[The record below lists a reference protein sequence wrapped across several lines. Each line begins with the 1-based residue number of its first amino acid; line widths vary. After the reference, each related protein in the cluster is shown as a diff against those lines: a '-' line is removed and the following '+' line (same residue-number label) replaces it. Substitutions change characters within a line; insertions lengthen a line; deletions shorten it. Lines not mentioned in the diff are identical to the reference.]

1 MAAVTDHPSR
11 PEPVVR
17 RTARVSRWLTL
28 LIGLVL
34 WGSVLLRLA
43 IERYDLVTG
52 VLFILAAA
60 VAAVVATDLT
70 LAAVGARRG
79 TRIRARVALAILAS
93 GVLAIELFL
102 RFGLAGTTYLEHNLG
117 QGYMSVRRHMPVRRF
132 PSHPPSSLVR
142 MPRPEFVH
150 ERQTN
155 SLGLAEQEIPAQPR
169 PDEYRILALGDSF
182 TEGWG
187 ASYEQTWVKAME
199 RALAGQL
206 PHRRI
211 TTINAGVGGS
221 DPCFQYVMLA
231 ERLLPL
237 NPALVVVALNDSDV
251 IDIRLRGG
259 MERFLPD
266 GSLRPIT
273 PPSWEW
279 LYGISYITRQVVH
292 GALGYDMLFTPPD
305 QVSAR
310 TNEAIRTLRDVLTR
324 FAQLGAEHGFE
335 LAVVLQPTQFEVLA
349 GRYANPLQDLIP
361 SSAGREHVQYVD
373 LLKAFQHESE
383 FTPTTASKY
392 YWPIDNHPTPRG
404 YEVLGR
410 ALADHLL
417 RAGLIR

>member
-1 MAAVTDHPSR
+1 
-11 PEPVVR
+11 
-17 RTARVSRWLTL
+17 
-28 LIGLVL
+28 
-34 WGSVLLRLA
+34 
-43 IERYDLVTG
+43 
-52 VLFILAAA
+52 
-60 VAAVVATDLT
+60 
-70 LAAVGARRG
+70 
-79 TRIRARVALAILAS
+79 LAILAS

-102 RFGLAGTTYLEHNLG
+102 RFGLAAGTTYLEHNLG
-117 QGYMSVRRHMPVRRF
+117 QGYMSVRRHMPVRRL
-132 PSHPPSSLVR
+132 PSHPPSSFVR
-142 MPRPEFVH
+142 MPRAEFVH

-155 SLGLAEQEIPAQPR
+155 SLGLAEQEIPAQPG

-259 MERFLPD
+259 MDRFLAD
-266 GSLRPIT
+266 GSIRPIA

-279 LYGISYITRQVVH
+279 LYGISYITRQIVH
-292 GALGYDMLFTPPD
+292 GVLGYDLIFTPPD
-305 QVSAR
+305 QVPAR
-310 TNEAIRTLRDVLTR
+310 TEEALRTLRDVLTR
-324 FAQLGAEHGFE
+324 FAQLGAERGFE
-335 LAVVLQPTQFEVLA
+335 LAVVLQPSQFEALA
-349 GRYANPLQDLIP
+349 GRYAHPLQDLIP
-361 SSAGREHVQYVD
+361 STTNRGRVQYVD
-373 LLKAFQHESE
+373 LLKAFQDDKE

-417 RAGLIR
+417 RAGVIR